1 MSATPNAKIISDL
14 KKLIQTEHLDSSQY
28 EPSQMAQYL
37 LILGAKLLETAGYE
51 LAQTQEAQHTVPL
64 LALST
69 HVAQISET
77 L

>member
-1 MSATPNAKIISDL
+1 MEDL
-14 KKLIQTEHLDSSQY
+14 QRLIQAEHLDFSQY

-51 LAQTQEAQHTVPL
+51 LAQTKEARHTIPL

-69 HVAQISET
+69 HVSHISEA